1 MELHDMDVRFPRRLA
16 IGLASLVSLVAL
28 LALCAGTAAAK
39 PLPSGKTTQGGAAR
53 AVAARA
59 TTSTKEPAEQLT
71 PVIGNPIA
79 SPEPVLASNGRR
91 ELAYE
96 LQLINRSNSTVTVH
110 KLEAL
115 AGGKVVQKL
124 AGRSLEAQMQP
135 YGAAEHG
142 VKLAPGQ
149 GAYVLMDVS
158 LPAKAKVPSELTHR
172 IAVTMQPKQAAVAT
186 TYALAPTKV
195 TNREAIVIASP
206 LRGSGWVV
214 GNGCCADYTAHRGS
228 VLPVNGAAHVA
239 ERFAIDFVQVDPLGR
254 MFEGPLGELSSYP
267 YFGDEIHSATAGR
280 VVGVVDGIPE
290 TPVGALPPGITAEKA
305 GGNHVVVAIGHGRYA
320 FYAHMQPGS
329 VRVKVGQKVKV
340 GQTLGLL
347 GNSGNS
353 DAPHLHFHIMDS
365 PHPLLANGVPY
376 RFDDFTVEGELGNVE
391 EFQKGAVA
399 KIAHTETGVRH
410 DELPLEN
417 QVTSFP

>member
-1 MELHDMDVRFPRRLA
+1 MDERFSRPPA
-16 IGLASLVSLVAL
+16 IGLASLIALVAVL
-28 LALCAGTAAAK
+28 VLSAG
-39 PLPSGKTTQGGAAR
+39 SAAR
-53 AVAARA
+53 AA
-59 TTSTKEPAEQLT
+59 TTEPTEQLT

-96 LQLINRSNSTVTVH
+96 LQLINRSNSAVTVH

-124 AGRSLEAQMQP
+124 AGRALEAQMQP
-135 YGAAEHG
+135 YGATEHST
-142 VKLAPGQ
+142 KLAPGQ

-158 LPAKAKVPSELTHR
+158 LPGNGKVPTELTHR
-172 IAVTMQPKQAAVAT
+172 IALTMKPKQAAVAT
-186 TYALAPTKV
+186 TYELAATKV
-195 TNREAIVIASP
+195 TDREAIVVAPP
-206 LRGSGWVV
+206 LRGPGWVV
-214 GNGCCADYTAHRGS
+214 GNGCCSEFNAHRGA
-228 VLPVNGAAHVA
+228 VLPVNGSAHVA
-239 ERFAIDFVQVDPLGR
+239 ERFAIDFVQMDPTGR
-254 MFEGPLGELSSYP
+254 MFEGPIGELSSYP
-267 YFGDEIHSATAGR
+267 YFGDEIHSVAAGK

-290 TPVGALPPGITAEKA
+290 TPPGALPPAITAEKA

-329 VRVKVGQKVKV
+329 VRVKVGQKVTV

-365 PHPLLANGVPY
+365 PHPLLANGMPY
-376 RFDDFTVEGELGNVE
+376 RFSSFTVEGTIPDLAG
-391 EFQKGAVA
+391 FQGGDVA
-399 KIAHTETGVRH
+399 KIDPQGKGPRH
-410 DELPLEN
+410 DELPLNNE
-417 QVTSFP
+417 VISFP

>member
-1 MELHDMDVRFPRRLA
+1 MERSPARPLT
-16 IGLASLVSLVAL
+16 IGLASLVAL
-28 LALCAGTAAAK
+28 AAVLALAVGTAAAK
-39 PLPSGKTTQGGAAR
+39 APT
-53 AVAARA
+53 
-59 TTSTKEPAEQLT
+59 EQLT

-79 SPEPVLASNGRR
+79 SPEPVLASNGRQ

-115 AGGKVVQKL
+115 AGGKVEQKL

-135 YGAAEHG
+135 YGATEHG

-158 LPAKAKVPSELTHR
+158 LAAKAKVPTELTHR
-172 IAVTMQPKQAAVAT
+172 IALTMQPKQAAVAT

-195 TNREAIVIASP
+195 TDREAIVIAPP
-206 LRGSGWVV
+206 LRGPGWVV
-214 GNGCCADYTAHRGS
+214 GNGCCAAFTAHRGT

-239 ERFAIDFVQVDPLGR
+239 ERFAIDFIQVDPMGR
-254 MFEGPLGELSSYP
+254 LFEGPLGELSSYP
-267 YFGDEIHSATAGR
+267 YFGDEILSATAGK

-290 TPVGALPPGITAEKA
+290 TPAGALPPAITAEKA

-340 GQTLGLL
+340 GQALGLL

-353 DAPHLHFHIMDS
+353 DAPHLHFHLMDS
-365 PHPLLANGVPY
+365 PHPLLANGLPY
-376 RFDDFTVEGELGNVE
+376 RFGNFTVEGTIGNVE
-391 EFQKGAVA
+391 GFQKGEVA
-399 KIAHTETGVRH
+399 KIARTETGPRH
-410 DELPLEN
+410 AELPLDN
-417 QVTSFP
+417 QVISFP